1 MSVDIRAAEVEDAAQ
16 IIALIETLA
25 GEPGISIAV
34 GPGEFRFTLEQEQEF
49 IAETNRR
56 DNSLL
61 LLAEADGQVV
71 GVLTLIGGRRQSQ
84 RHSADLGISI
94 AQNWRDQG
102 IGRRL
107 MSAAIDRAR
116 AGKVLKRIELF
127 VFLRNQRAI
136 HLYESLGFVIE
147 GRRRM
152 AAFRDGEYHDDYLM
166 ALLLE

>member
-1 MSVDIRAAEVEDAAQ
+1 MSIEIRTAEVEDAAQ

-25 GEPGISIAV
+25 AEAGISIAL

-49 IAETNRR
+49 INETNHRG
-56 DNSLL
+56 NSLL

-116 AGKVLKRIELF
+116 AGGVLKRIELF
-127 VFLRNQRAI
+127 VFVRNKSAL

-152 AAFRDGEYHDDYLM
+152 AVFRDSEFHDDYLM
-166 ALLLE
+166 ALLL